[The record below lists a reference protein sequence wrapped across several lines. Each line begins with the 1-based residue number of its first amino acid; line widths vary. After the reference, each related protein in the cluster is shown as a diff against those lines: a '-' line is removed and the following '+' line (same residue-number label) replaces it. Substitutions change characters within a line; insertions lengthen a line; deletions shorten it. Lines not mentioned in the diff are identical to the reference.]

1 MVVNADDM
9 NLHCIK
15 LQFVPAFKLFAA
27 KYWAICCKIACILV
41 QNAGYFGA
49 KRKPFWC

>member
-1 MVVNADDM
+1 MG
-9 NLHCIK
+9 C
-15 LQFVPAFKLFAA
+15 LQQNTGQYAA
-27 KYWAICCKIACILV
+27 KRTAFCSKTQAILV